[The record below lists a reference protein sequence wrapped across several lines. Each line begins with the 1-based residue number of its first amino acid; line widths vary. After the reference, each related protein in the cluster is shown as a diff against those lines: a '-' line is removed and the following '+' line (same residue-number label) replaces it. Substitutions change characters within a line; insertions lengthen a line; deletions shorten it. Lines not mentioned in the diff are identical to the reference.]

1 MKNNNEVYRARALK
15 HIKKILE
22 MLKKGDDQKNG
33 D

>member
-1 MKNNNEVYRARALK
+1 MKKDNEVYRVRALK

-22 MLKKGDDQKNG
+22 MLKKGDDEKNG